1 MSCVYHPRRRRYY
14 LPKCQRLLSSKVRIV
29 DLVASTFS
37 FDGSSHWPRSI
48 VSLAQLAE
56 RLVLAADILAVRS
69 NLTSSLTSFLLFER
83 FVPLVRVFV
92 NNLWLPKT
100 SSFK

>member
-1 MSCVYHPRRRRYY
+1 MAN
-14 LPKCQRLLSSKVRIV
+14 
-29 DLVASTFS
+29 ASTPVVVVITYRNANGCS
-37 FDGSSHWPRSI
+37 LR
-48 VSLAQLAE
+48 SLAQLAK